1 MLTLKRANPVMETNE
16 NDASDDEEYNALC
29 FPFTRANQ
37 TIVYEPF
44 DTMQLRSIFRR
55 PFLQTADLDD
65 RMEKEGLALR
75 LANAISEL
83 DDDASDSENIPP
95 FSARDRT
102 QELDWRGLV
111 TENTSIMDMMN

>member
-1 MLTLKRANPVMETNE
+1 MLTLKLANPVMENNE
-16 NDASDDEEYNALC
+16 NDDSGEEEYNALS

-65 RMEKEGLALR
+65 RIEKEGLALR

-83 DDDASDSENIPP
+83 DDESENIPP
-95 FSARDRT
+95 FSARDRP
-102 QELDWRGLV
+102 QELDWQGLV
-111 TENTSIMDMMN
+111 TENTSILDMMN